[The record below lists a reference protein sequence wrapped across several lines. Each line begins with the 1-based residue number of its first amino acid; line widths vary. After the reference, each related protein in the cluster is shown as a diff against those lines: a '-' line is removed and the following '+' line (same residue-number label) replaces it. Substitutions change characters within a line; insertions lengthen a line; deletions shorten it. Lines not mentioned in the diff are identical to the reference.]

1 VKPDAID
8 RWRAMPPAER
18 ARIAAA
24 LARRLEAHRLAL
36 ALALGR
42 DELEALELAVRFL
55 EHFTSFEA
63 GGGTVDLVT
72 FSKG

>member
-1 VKPDAID
+1 MKPDALE
-8 RWRAMPPAER
+8 RWRAKTPAER

-42 DELEALELAVRFL
+42 DELEALELAVAALL
-55 EHFTSFEA
+55 ERAE
-63 GGGTVDLVT
+63 LER
-72 FSKG
+72 